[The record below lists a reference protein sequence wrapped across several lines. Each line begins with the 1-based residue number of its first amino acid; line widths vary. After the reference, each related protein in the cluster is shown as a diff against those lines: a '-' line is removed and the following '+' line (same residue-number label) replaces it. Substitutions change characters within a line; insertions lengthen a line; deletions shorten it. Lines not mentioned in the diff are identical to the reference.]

1 MIEDLELREELLSV
15 EPNALDKKDNLSY
28 LAAFL
33 VLGGELSIG
42 RNPKVSLSFRHTDV
56 AFFAVELLAALYGY
70 RPELG
75 LDGSFAKKRSRQVRF
90 ELPLAIGKQLLTDCR
105 MLKVE
110 DGKEVYTLGFG
121 SMRWVKDNRYLAALT
136 MECGRLYGGEDYRL
150 DLALSIGGRR
160 QAELTAILAKHDV
173 RYSLSETEEKCRVMV
188 RRDAVSTYLALIG
201 AMRCSLAVTEYYLE
215 RNVNCTLNR
224 NINCEL
230 NNMDKAYQAAT
241 KQLWAIRVLK
251 EKGEYA
257 HLPYEVRQVGDVR
270 EQHDRISLQEI
281 ADMLSINKTAVYRRM
296 KVITDAA
303 EKYKGE

>member
-1 MIEDLELREELLSV
+1 MIQDADLRTELLSV
-15 EPNALDKKDNLSY
+15 EPTTLDKKDTLSY
-28 LAAFL
+28 LAGFL

-42 RNPKVSLSFRHTDV
+42 RNPKVSLSFRHTEV
-56 AFFAVELLAALYGY
+56 AFFAVELLATLYGY

-75 LDGSFAKKRSRQVRF
+75 FAGSSGKKRSRLVRF
-90 ELPLAIGKQLLTDCR
+90 ELPTAVGKRLLTDCR

-110 DGKEVYTLGFG
+110 DGVETYTLGFG
-121 SMRWVKDNRYLAALT
+121 SMRWVKDSSYLSALT

-150 DLALSIGGRR
+150 DLSLSVGGRR
-160 QAELTAILAKHDV
+160 QAELTAILAKHEV
-173 RYSLSETEEKCRVMV
+173 RYSLSESEEKCRLSF
-188 RRDAVSTYLALIG
+188 RRDAVSHYLALLG
-201 AMRCSLAVTEYYLE
+201 AVRCSLAVTEYYLE

-230 NNMDKAYQAAT
+230 NNMDKAYQAAS
-241 KQLWAIRVLK
+241 KQLWAINVLK

-257 HLPYEVRQVGDVR
+257 HLPREVRAVGDVR
-270 EQHDRISLQEI
+270 AENERISLQEI
-281 ADMLSINKTAVYRRM
+281 ADILSINKTAVYRRM